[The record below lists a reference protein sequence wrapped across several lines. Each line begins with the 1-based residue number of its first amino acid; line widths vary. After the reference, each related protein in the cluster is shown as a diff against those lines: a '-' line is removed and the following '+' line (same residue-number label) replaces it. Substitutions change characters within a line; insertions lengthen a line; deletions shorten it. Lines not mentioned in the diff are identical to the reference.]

1 MIFFLLVFLLIIFKS
16 INICTNENHFNTNY
30 LSIENTNVIKG
41 IFVILVIF
49 SHSSQYINL
58 NSVYDSA
65 YTSFMK
71 FMGQM
76 IVSVFLFYSGYGIME
91 SLKKKKF
98 SYIKTIPTKKISKST
113 N

>member
-76 IVSVFLFYSGYGIME
+76 IVSVFFILLGIWDYGIF
-91 SLKKKKF
+91 KKEKVF
-98 SYIKTIPTKKISKST
+98 IY
-113 N
+113 